1 VAQRKSTLETY
12 AFPHLKSIFVRDIAE
27 QDIKRVLAT
36 DVENQNGNG
45 HPRPHRA
52 RSGLGKGGR
61 LQDGRQS
68 GSLARQPEVML
79 SKPSQD
85 EESMP
90 ALPYRELPAFLA
102 ELRRQEGI
110 AARALA
116 LS

>member
-1 VAQRKSTLETY
+1 
-12 AFPHLKSIFVRDIAE
+12 
-27 QDIKRVLAT
+27 
-36 DVENQNGNG
+36 
-45 HPRPHRA
+45 
-52 RSGLGKGGR
+52 
-61 LQDGRQS
+61 
-68 GSLARQPEVML
+68 ML

>member
-1 VAQRKSTLETY
+1 MLETY
-12 AFPHLKSIFVRDIAE
+12 AFPHLKRIFVRDITE
-27 QDIKRVLAT
+27 QDIKRVLEPMWKTKTETAT
-36 DVENQNGNG
+36 RVRIERVLDWA
-45 HPRPHRA
+45 RA
-52 RSGLGKGGR
+52 EGFRTGDNPAR
-61 LQDGRQS
+61 WP
-68 GSLARQPEVML
+68 GSLEVML
-79 SKPSQD
+79 GKPSQD

>member
-1 VAQRKSTLETY
+1 MEEHAGDLRLPSPQK
-12 AFPHLKSIFVRDIAE
+12 HLRSRHHRTGHQA
-27 QDIKRVLAT
+27 RPRT

-45 HPRPHRA
+45 HSVSIERVLDWAKAEGFRTGDNPA
-52 RSGLGKGGR
+52 RWP
-61 LQDGRQS
+61 
-68 GSLARQPEVML
+68 GSLEVML
-79 SKPSQD
+79 GKPNQD